1 MSPCLFNTYNTMANH
16 ISSTASS
23 ILQEWA
29 VLECGAS
36 KEEALYLVTLLDT
49 NTLLSLPLPFS
60 TYLPTLIEGKH
71 LRSLFYRQARLRY
84 KWAQFWMFSDKV
96 YAPMKEVYP
105 DKEESTRSKRRRE
118 DGTKTISTT
127 EKEASKLC
135 IPTHSLNQS

>member
-60 TYLPTLIEGKH
+60 TYLPTLTEGKH
-71 LRSLFYRQARLRY
+71 LRSLFYRQAGVRY
-84 KWAQFWMFSDKV
+84 SWAKFWMFSEKV
-96 YAPMKEVYP
+96 YAIVREVYP
-105 DKEESTRSKRRRE
+105 DKEGYVGGKRRRG
-118 DGTKTISTT
+118 DGTKAISTS
-127 EKEASKLC
+127 KKQASKFSIL
-135 IPTHSLNQS
+135 PHSL